1 MKLLHLFLCTGTC
14 CLAGLLPLDKK
25 NPFGYPDA
33 AADAALA
40 HAEGDAGRL
49 EGLLAFPAALAI
61 PRLDQYLRKRPY
73 PEHTKKAR
81 ELIPQ
86 VPGWLEYYQW
96 TLAEAYKKSNPAGN
110 LDRDPGDG
118 PASQEWVDACW
129 SRGKIGTIFET
140 LSMLDRSEAISLL
153 ASYLEDRGKGMSDD
167 DVGIP
172 SVQSMAGDSLN
183 SYFQRTTGKFT
194 TTNPDKWR
202 DWWAANKGQYPPLP
216 EKPPK
221 PWFPPPATP
230 APITPAPITPP
241 PTTPDPIIEMIRRAS
256 EKREPAFRR
265 AIEEAEARRRAP
277 APPTTPPATALIPH
291 IRTEEEAR
299 PWRWVTAIVC
309 TLLAGGAAYFVFRE
323 RR

>member
-1 MKLLHLFLCTGTC
+1 MKLISLFLCTGTV

-49 EGLLAFPAALAI
+49 EELLAFPAALAL

-73 PEHTKKAR
+73 PEHTKMAR

-86 VPGWLEYYQW
+86 VTGWLEYYQW
-96 TLAEAYKKSNPAGN
+96 TLAEAYKKANPAGN
-110 LDRDPGDG
+110 LAREPGDG
-118 PASQEWVDACW
+118 PKNQEWVDACW

-140 LSMLDRSEAISLL
+140 LSMLDRPEAIGLL
-153 ASYLEDRGKGMSDD
+153 ASYLDDRGKGMSDE

-202 DWWAANKGQYPPLP
+202 DWWVANKSQYPPLP

-221 PWFPPPATP
+221 PWFPPPNTP
-230 APITPAPITPP
+230 APATPRLA
-241 PTTPDPIIEMIRRAS
+241 TPDPIIEMIRRVS

-265 AIEEAEARRRAP
+265 ALEEAEARRRTP
-277 APPTTPPATALIPH
+277 PPPTTPPATALIPH

>member
-1 MKLLHLFLCTGTC
+1 MKLIFLFIFTDVL
-14 CLAGLLPLDKK
+14 CLAALVPWDLDKK
-25 NPFGYPDA
+25 NPFGYPDT

-49 EGLLAFPAALAI
+49 EELLAFPAALAI
-61 PRLDQYLRKRPY
+61 PRLDQYLRMRAY

-96 TLAEAYKKSNPAGN
+96 MLAETYKQTNPPGN
-110 LDRDPGDG
+110 PEKHSSEG
-118 PASQEWVDACW
+118 PVNKDWLAASW
-129 SRGKIGTIFET
+129 SRGKIRPIFET
-140 LSMLDRSEAISLL
+140 LSMLDRPEVISLL
-153 ASYLEDRGKGMSDD
+153 ASYLEDRGKDMIDE

-202 DWWAANKGQYPPLP
+202 DWWAANKSQYPTLP

-221 PWFPPPATP
+221 PWFPPPTTP
-230 APITPAPITPP
+230 APSTPRQA
-241 PTTPDPIIEMIRRAS
+241 TPDPIIEMIRRAS

-299 PWRWVTAIVC
+299 PWRWGTAIVC
-309 TLLAGGAAYFVFRE
+309 TLLAGGAAYFGFRE